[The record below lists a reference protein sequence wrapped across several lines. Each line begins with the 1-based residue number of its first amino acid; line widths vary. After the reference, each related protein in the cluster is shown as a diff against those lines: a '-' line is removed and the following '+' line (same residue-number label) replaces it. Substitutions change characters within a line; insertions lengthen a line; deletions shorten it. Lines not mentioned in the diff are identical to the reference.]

1 MTERQGRLW
10 WVEWLRVFG
19 CVAVV
24 LIHCFATLLD
34 NATVAEIG
42 LTRALVW
49 TEVLVICCRW
59 AVPAFLMVTGAL
71 LLDPAHEI
79 GLPKVRG
86 YVGRMT
92 GVLLTFGTLFAL
104 MELVFAARS
113 FSLAMLPEAL
123 LDVLQGRGW
132 AHMWYIYDLLG
143 VYLLLPVLR
152 AFSSGS
158 DERSYDIVLCVLFVL
173 SLVENG
179 YTNVDY
185 LTADKSG
192 TYRGLAQNKVAF
204 AFQSNLTM
212 AEVKKL
218 NPDANV
224 SMMEIPGYSADD
236 SSFLISGERD
246 AVGVWKDSENLDAAL
261 VFIDYLAQPENV
273 LLVAEAY
280 SLPPSMDNAEV
291 TDPGIL
297 SILDQIDG
305 STVTNHFD
313 RQYLPD
319 GMWNTLKVYST
330 SVLSGE
336 STVSEGSELMRTEYE
351 RLKN

>member
-1 MTERQGRLW
+1 MTKRQGKLW

-42 LTRALVW
+42 LTRAFVW

-86 YVGRMT
+86 YVGRMA

-104 MELVFAARS
+104 MELVFDARS

-152 AFSSGS
+152 AFSAGS
-158 DERSYDIVLCVLFVL
+158 DERSYDIVLCVLFML
-173 SLVENG
+173 SLVVPTVNAATG
-179 YTNVDY
+179 LSLDTLVWLGSSVFYVLLGWRLRSRPLP
-185 LTADKSG
+185 LTPSVLAGAAG
-192 TYRGLAQNKVAF
+192 TVAGALVAGGGIAVLGSYCSWAWVSSSPLVALQAASVFTLAQGLLDRPMKEGGPAMLVASLSFGIYVLHPVVANLLYKALGWASVPLPPVAF
-204 AFQSNLTM
+204 EFVTFAIVFGGGLVL
-212 AEVKKL
+212 AACAKRLPV
-218 NPDANV
+218 
-224 SMMEIPGYSADD
+224 
-236 SSFLISGERD
+236 
-246 AVGVWKDSENLDAAL
+246 VG
-261 VFIDYLAQPENV
+261 
-273 LLVAEAY
+273 
-280 SLPPSMDNAEV
+280 
-291 TDPGIL
+291 
-297 SILDQIDG
+297 
-305 STVTNHFD
+305 
-313 RQYLPD
+313 R
-319 GMWNTLKVYST
+319 
-330 SVLSGE
+330 
-336 STVSEGSELMRTEYE
+336 LM
-351 RLKN
+351 